1 MKNLLTIFLLVI
13 MVQVI
18 AQNYPIT
25 GVNISLPSPPDA
37 SLRPVITSITP
48 SSNRPPTSNRPT
60 FEWKTQ
66 KKEEGL
72 SYSIVVREI
81 PEVGA
86 PESGRIIFERGGIR
100 ENIFSYPQDAPSLV
114 AVRNY
119 GWKVNCFKDGKLV
132 ASSPFTPFN
141 QTKAPGNLKVTNDRE
156 K

>member
-1 MKNLLTIFLLVI
+1 MKNLLTIFLLVFSA
-13 MVQVI
+13 QVI
-18 AQNYPIT
+18 AQT
-25 GVNISLPSPPDA
+25 GMTLSPSYLPDA
-37 SLRPVITSITP
+37 PFISITTSISP
-48 SSNRPPTSNRPT
+48 SSNRPQTSNRPT

-66 KKEEGL
+66 KKEGL

-86 PESGRIIFERGGIR
+86 PESGQIVFERGGIR

-141 QTKAPGNLKVTNDRE
+141 QIKVPGNFKVTNDRE